1 MPQPPFSAL
10 RARRG
15 FTIIEVIV
23 VVIIIGLM
31 LLLIVPHLFSELKMR
46 KAGRIKDDLMTLN
59 SAIEH
64 YALDNGKMGGV
75 QPSYADL
82 RKYLD
87 PKTDVYRR
95 NGKDVFGESYGPFT
109 IGTRPSVPAQGA
121 TKLSDVASQD
131 FWSPFQ

>member
-1 MPQPPFSAL
+1 MPYPPSIPL
-10 RARRG
+10 RARCG

-31 LLLIVPHLFSELKMR
+31 LLIVVPHFFSELKTR
-46 KAGRIKDDLMTLN
+46 KAGRIKEDLITLN

-64 YALDNGKMGGV
+64 YALDNGKVGGI

-87 PKTDVYRR
+87 PKSDIFQH

-109 IGTRPSVPAQGA
+109 IGTRPSVPPQAA
-121 TKLSDVASQD
+121 AKLSDVVSQD